1 MKKKT
6 YFKPVV
12 DILYTTTEI
21 DVALNLSVAKGRGDN
36 LEIGYGD
43 EDDDVAPTTNHS
55 HLWDEFE

>member
-1 MKKKT
+1 
-6 YFKPVV
+6 
-12 DILYTTTEI
+12 LYTTTEI

-43 EDDDVAPTTNHS
+43 EDEDDYVDPTTNHS